1 MTGSRG
7 HEPHGPAG
15 KRAASGKREGLVLLL
30 SALVVLGGAAAA
42 RRAPAPGV
50 ASASATVGPGLPP
63 PLPSGAPPRGLEELP
78 TDDERAAGCH
88 FAERGFG
95 DYGAWRRL
103 PVGRA
108 LVPAGRAVAEDGS
121 FKLLVHF
128 HGAEPVR
135 KQLAPEGFDVVI
147 AAVDAGTG
155 SRAYEHAMAEADAF
169 DRLVAAV
176 EAEVAAANGL
186 PRARARAIVL
196 SSWSAG
202 YGAIGQILARRA
214 PRPSAVVLLDSL
226 YAGYA
231 NAGRT
236 LEHGQ
241 LATYVEL
248 ARAARAGGPVLYLT
262 HTAIA
267 TPGYASTAEVASF
280 LLAELGAQATKVD
293 DPAASGERFP
303 LTRLFEDG
311 HLWIRG
317 HAGADRDAHCA
328 ALHRLPAVLREA
340 VLPSLRD

>member
-1 MTGSRG
+1 MAT
-7 HEPHGPAG
+7 
-15 KRAASGKREGLVLLL
+15 GKREGLVLLL

-42 RRAPAPGV
+42 KRAPAPAPLA
-50 ASASATVGPGLPP
+50 ASSAPDPGLPP

-88 FAERGFG
+88 FTERGFG

-103 PVGRA
+103 PLGRA
-108 LVPAGRAVAEDGS
+108 LVPVGRAVADDGS
-121 FKLLVHF
+121 FRLLVHF

-135 KQLAPEGFDVVI
+135 KQLAPEGFELVI

-155 SRAYEHAMAEADAF
+155 SRAYEHALAEPDAF

-176 EAEVAAANGL
+176 EAEVAAANGIA
-186 PRARARAIVL
+186 RARARSIVL

-202 YGAIGQILARRA
+202 YGAVGQILARRTH
-214 PRPSAVVLLDSL
+214 RPSAVVLMDSL
-226 YAGYA
+226 YAAYA
-231 NAGRT
+231 NAANRT

-241 LATYVEL
+241 LASFVEV
-248 ARAARAGGPVLYLT
+248 ARAARAGGPAFFLT
-262 HTAIA
+262 HTTIA

-280 LLAELGAQATKVD
+280 LLGELGARAVTVD
-293 DPAASGERFP
+293 DPTASGERFP

-317 HAGADRDAHCA
+317 YAGGDRDAHCA
-328 ALHRLPAVLREA
+328 ELHRLPSILREV